1 MYPTEKTKKER
12 PLNAFL
18 GQRRLLLATDTL
30 QFLCLSICFALSGP
44 KGTYFLNHNPEIP
57 NQLCIEWSIQGTRGN
72 YLHC

>member
-18 GQRRLLLATDTL
+18 GQRRLLLVTDTL
-30 QFLCLSICFALSGP
+30 QFLCLSICFSFCGP

-57 NQLCIEWSIQGTRGN
+57 NQLCIEWRIQGTRGN